1 MFLHNITF
9 SPPLYDGDVKFCR
22 RIRKEPNKNQILCRQ
37 GILGWD
43 QVIFTM
49 SGVKE
54 SKNTCDPVFPITK
67 KMTGADRCRHQT
79 TAQGAKPLL
88 QLTFIRP

>member
-1 MFLHNITF
+1 M
-9 SPPLYDGDVKFCR
+9 YDGDVKFCR
-22 RIRKEPNKNQILCRQ
+22 RIRKEQNKNQILCGQ

-43 QVIFTM
+43 QVIFTILGRI

-54 SKNTCDPVFPITK
+54 SKNTCEPVFPITK
-67 KMTGADRCRHQT
+67 KMTGADRCRHRT
-79 TAQGAKPLL
+79 MAQGAKPIL